1 MTKEELDRFK
11 EKLRN
16 VLHNIKWESIDN
28 NESSETNLRD
38 CTIDGADMNDNT
50 ITVKLNAPN
59 SVSGVI
65 LGSKAKI
72 SF

>member
-1 MTKEELDRFK
+1 MIKEELDRFK
-11 EKLRN
+11 EKLRK
-16 VLHNIKWESIDN
+16 VLHNIKLESIDN
-28 NESSETNLRD
+28 DESSETNLRD

-65 LGSKAKI
+65 LGRKAKI